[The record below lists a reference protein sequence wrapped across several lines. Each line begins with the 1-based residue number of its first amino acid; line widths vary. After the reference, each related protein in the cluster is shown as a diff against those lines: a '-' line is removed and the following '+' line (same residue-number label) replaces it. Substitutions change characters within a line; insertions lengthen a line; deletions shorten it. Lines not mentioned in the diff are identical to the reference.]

1 MQIILSKMIAERCIR
16 VNTSANGFSW
26 RWEGEG
32 GGEEKN
38 IKLFLIY
45 HEFSS
50 IQYLADIK
58 VSLRLS

>member
-1 MQIILSKMIAERCIR
+1 MVSHGDEKGR
-16 VNTSANGFSW
+16 
-26 RWEGEG
+26 G